1 MIGIDF
7 WHSHRII
14 MKFSSHR
21 RCRKCWNLLQIIS
34 SI

>member
-14 MKFSSHR
+14 VKFSSR
-21 RCRKCWNLLQIIS
+21 RRRRKCRNLL
-34 SI
+34 